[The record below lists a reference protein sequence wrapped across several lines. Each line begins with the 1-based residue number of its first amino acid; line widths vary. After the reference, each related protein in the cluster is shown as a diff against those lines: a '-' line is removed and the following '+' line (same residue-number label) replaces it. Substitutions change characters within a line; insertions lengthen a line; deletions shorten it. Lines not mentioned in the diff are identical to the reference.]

1 MSPALFQIKNMSAN
15 WAAISSAAQF
25 PKNDYLCHENNE
37 IMNDENLKGFGFQE
51 LTASEQREIASMGGK
66 ASVAARREKKKV
78 AELVKTY
85 MAMPSASGKE
95 GKTMMDDFIE
105 NALKNST
112 GVATLDDVIKLQRII
127 GEDVTKIQVETDD
140 TAMQVAQELK
150 EIFGYDRN
158 K

>member
-1 MSPALFQIKNMSAN
+1 M
-15 WAAISSAAQF
+15 
-25 PKNDYLCHENNE
+25 NE
-37 IMNDENLKGFGFQE
+37 ENLISIGE
-51 LTASEQREIASMGGK
+51 RTTSEQREIQQKGGVASG
-66 ASVAARREKKKV
+66 VARREKKKV
-78 AELVKTY
+78 AELVKAY
-85 MAMPSASGKE
+85 MAMPSPSGKE

-112 GVATLDDVIKLQRII
+112 GVASLDDVIKLQRII

>member
-1 MSPALFQIKNMSAN
+1 M
-15 WAAISSAAQF
+15 
-25 PKNDYLCHENNE
+25 NNE
-37 IMNDENLKGFGFQE
+37 NLIPLNKR
-51 LTASEQREIASMGGK
+51 AKSEQREIQQKGG
-66 ASVAARREKKKV
+66 VANGEARREKKKV

-105 NALKNST
+105 SALKNST

-140 TAMQVAQELK
+140 TAIQVAKELK
-150 EIFGYDRN
+150 EIFGYDRD

>member
-1 MSPALFQIKNMSAN
+1 M
-15 WAAISSAAQF
+15 
-25 PKNDYLCHENNE
+25 NNE
-37 IMNDENLKGFGFQE
+37 NLIPANKRTESE
-51 LTASEQREIASMGGK
+51 LREMTRNGGIASG
-66 ASVAARREKKKV
+66 VARREKKKV
-78 AELVKTY
+78 AELVKIY

-95 GKTMMDDFIE
+95 GKTRMDDFIE

-140 TAMQVAQELK
+140 TAVQVAQELK

>member
-1 MSPALFQIKNMSAN
+1 
-15 WAAISSAAQF
+15 
-25 PKNDYLCHENNE
+25 
-37 IMNDENLKGFGFQE
+37 MNDENLKGFGFQE

-105 NALKNST
+105 SALKNST

-140 TAMQVAQELK
+140 TAIQVAKELK
-150 EIFGYDRN
+150 EIFGYDRD

>member
-1 MSPALFQIKNMSAN
+1 M
-15 WAAISSAAQF
+15 
-25 PKNDYLCHENNE
+25 NNE
-37 IMNDENLKGFGFQE
+37 NLIPNPERTPRELKEMARKGG
-51 LTASEQREIASMGGK
+51 IASGE
-66 ASVAARREKKKV
+66 ARREKKKV

-140 TAMQVAQELK
+140 TAVQVAQELK

>member
-1 MSPALFQIKNMSAN
+1 M
-15 WAAISSAAQF
+15 
-25 PKNDYLCHENNE
+25 NNG
-37 IMNDENLKGFGFQE
+37 NLIPNPERTPSELKEMARKGG
-51 LTASEQREIASMGGK
+51 IASGE
-66 ASVAARREKKKV
+66 ARREKKKV

-95 GKTMMDDFIE
+95 GKTRMDDFIE

-140 TAMQVAQELK
+140 TAIQVAQELK

>member
-1 MSPALFQIKNMSAN
+1 M
-15 WAAISSAAQF
+15 
-25 PKNDYLCHENNE
+25 NNE
-37 IMNDENLKGFGFQE
+37 NLIPNNQRSPSEVRENGKKGG
-51 LTASEQREIASMGGK
+51 IASGE
-66 ASVAARREKKKV
+66 ARREKNKV
-78 AELVKTY
+78 AELVRIY

-140 TAMQVAQELK
+140 TAVQVAQELK

>member
-1 MSPALFQIKNMSAN
+1 
-15 WAAISSAAQF
+15 
-25 PKNDYLCHENNE
+25 
-37 IMNDENLKGFGFQE
+37 MNDENLKGFGFQE

-78 AELVKTY
+78 AELVRTY

-105 NALKNST
+105 SALKNST

-158 K
+158 Q

>member
-1 MSPALFQIKNMSAN
+1 M
-15 WAAISSAAQF
+15 
-25 PKNDYLCHENNE
+25 NE
-37 IMNDENLKGFGFQE
+37 ENLISIGE
-51 LTASEQREIASMGGK
+51 RTTSEQREIQQKGGVASG
-66 ASVAARREKKKV
+66 VARREKKKV

-85 MAMPSASGKE
+85 MAMPSSTGKE

-105 NALKNST
+105 NALKNSS

-140 TAMQVAQELK
+140 TAVQVAQELK

>member
-1 MSPALFQIKNMSAN
+1 
-15 WAAISSAAQF
+15 
-25 PKNDYLCHENNE
+25 
-37 IMNDENLKGFGFQE
+37 MNTENLVPFGKRTE
-51 LTASEQREIASMGGK
+51 EEEREIRQKGGIASGE
-66 ASVAARREKKKV
+66 ARREKKKV

-140 TAMQVAQELK
+140 TAVQVAQELK

-158 K
+158 Q

>member
-1 MSPALFQIKNMSAN
+1 M
-15 WAAISSAAQF
+15 
-25 PKNDYLCHENNE
+25 NNE
-37 IMNDENLKGFGFQE
+37 NLIPNPERTPSELKEMARKGG
-51 LTASEQREIASMGGK
+51 IASGE
-66 ASVAARREKKKV
+66 ARREKKKV

-85 MAMPSASGKE
+85 MAMPSASDKE

-140 TAMQVAQELK
+140 TAVQVAQELQM
-150 EIFGYDRN
+150 FVLF
-158 K
+158 

>member
-1 MSPALFQIKNMSAN
+1 
-15 WAAISSAAQF
+15 
-25 PKNDYLCHENNE
+25 
-37 IMNDENLKGFGFQE
+37 MNTENLVPFGKRTE
-51 LTASEQREIASMGGK
+51 EEEREIRQKGGIASGE
-66 ASVAARREKKKV
+66 ARREKKKV

-112 GVATLDDVIKLQRII
+112 GAATLDDVIKLQRII

-140 TAMQVAQELK
+140 TAVQVAQELK
-150 EIFGYDRN
+150 DIFGYDRN

>member
-1 MSPALFQIKNMSAN
+1 
-15 WAAISSAAQF
+15 
-25 PKNDYLCHENNE
+25 
-37 IMNDENLKGFGFQE
+37 MNKENLIPNSERTPSELKEMTRKGG
-51 LTASEQREIASMGGK
+51 IASGE
-66 ASVAARREKKKV
+66 SRREKKKV
-78 AELVKTY
+78 AELVRIY
-85 MAMPSASGKE
+85 MSMPSESGKE

-140 TAMQVAQELK
+140 TAVQVAQELK

>member
-1 MSPALFQIKNMSAN
+1 
-15 WAAISSAAQF
+15 
-25 PKNDYLCHENNE
+25 
-37 IMNDENLKGFGFQE
+37 MNDENLKGFGFQE

-140 TAMQVAQELK
+140 TAIQVAQELK

-158 K
+158 Q

>member
-1 MSPALFQIKNMSAN
+1 M
-15 WAAISSAAQF
+15 
-25 PKNDYLCHENNE
+25 NE
-37 IMNDENLKGFGFQE
+37 ENLKPVRTKSEARE
-51 LTASEQREIASMGGK
+51 LGQKGGVASGE
-66 ASVAARREKKKV
+66 ARREKKKV

-85 MAMPSASGKE
+85 MSMPSESGKE
-95 GKTMMDDFIE
+95 GKTRMDDFIE
-105 NALKNST
+105 KAIKNSA
-112 GVATLDDVIKLQRII
+112 GVATLDEVIKLQRII

>member
-1 MSPALFQIKNMSAN
+1 M
-15 WAAISSAAQF
+15 
-25 PKNDYLCHENNE
+25 NNE
-37 IMNDENLKGFGFQE
+37 NLIPNPERTPSELKEMARKGG
-51 LTASEQREIASMGGK
+51 IASGE
-66 ASVAARREKKKV
+66 ARREKKKV

-105 NALKNST
+105 NALNNST

-140 TAMQVAQELK
+140 TAVQVAQELK